1 MRVVAALRRLWCG
14 LIRGHYDVLQVT
26 RGRVFLKCTHC
37 LRETPGWNPS
47 NPQKRVVV
55 QSLSSLI

>member
-1 MRVVAALRRLWCG
+1 MKAIDALRRLWCG

-26 RGRVFLKCTHC
+26 HGRVFLKCTHC

-47 NPQKRVVV
+47 NPRKSHSFTAERA
-55 QSLSSLI
+55 